1 MKKKDREEHE
11 PTTLWSFVSSFDH
24 YLQKKGYPRAIIQ
37 GQEFRKTRETLI
49 AKQKEL
55 KKAGKG
61 KKTKE
66 ARALTDEEVDVL
78 SAKNF

>member
-1 MKKKDREEHE
+1 VKKKDREEHE
-11 PTTLWSFVSSFDH
+11 PTTLWSFVSSFD
-24 YLQKKGYPRAIIQ
+24 QKKGYPRAIIQ